1 MGCTLGNHIPFLTP
15 LIRSKLYTMDNGK
28 FSISIDAKD
37 LSSLLLFHNIH
48 YGDVCF
54 VALRPRSTAMVI
66 AGRSVHLT
74 SLFSWAT
81 LNKQLTSTSCTYFR
95 L

>member
-48 YGDVCF
+48 YGDVCLF
-54 VALRPRSTAMVI
+54 VLLLYVPGQQLWSLRGGQFT
-66 AGRSVHLT
+66 
-74 SLFSWAT
+74 
-81 LNKQLTSTSCTYFR
+81 
-95 L
+95 